1 MRPNKTNFGLSFGH
15 CWRPKPEREKKKRRR
30 EEEKKKKKYGIYVW
44 IHDFEYGNHVLVWRL
59 LVYGNYDDFVWKIYR
74 V

>member
-15 CWRPKPEREKKKRRR
+15 FGGSYVKGEQEE
-30 EEEKKKKKYGIYVW
+30 EEEKKKRKPRKVW

-59 LVYGNYDDFVWKIYR
+59 LVYGNYDDFVWIISR